1 MQELISPERLDAAH
15 QAIHAV
21 CHTKQPKEFSLLAG
35 GYSSSQTYK
44 ATVNDKVYV
53 LRVMGLDQA
62 LTDREKQIQC
72 LSLASEA
79 GIAPH
84 CYYADAS
91 TGMVVMEY
99 IQPAPCDIAESWFDK
114 MAYTLRVLHN
124 IDIFP
129 AHDLHSV
136 FSYMAGFI
144 ENLKAFPLSKLLTD
158 YFEKIAQI
166 RADLSNSLLHISCH
180 NDLNGNNIMF
190 NGQKIYLVDWEA
202 AGLDDPFI
210 DIATICN
217 QFAHQP
223 SQLEYFLQHYFDS
236 TPNAEQRE
244 KLHLMRQVSYCYYA
258 MHFLHFAASA
268 GLSLAGLS
276 LTEVNLDAWP
286 TPQEWLQHYRAREY
300 GLATSHDFLL
310 YAMVQVKA
318 SLAQIV

>member
-1 MQELISPERLDAAH
+1 MRELISPERLDAAQ

-21 CHTKQPKEFSLLAG
+21 CHTRQPKEFSLLAG

-44 ATVNDKVYV
+44 AIANDKAYV

-62 LTDREKQIQC
+62 LADREKQIQC

-79 GIAPH
+79 GIAPR
-84 CYYADAS
+84 CYYADANA
-91 TGMVVMEY
+91 GMVVMEY
-99 IQPAPCDIAESWFDK
+99 IQPTPCDIAEPWFDK
-114 MAYTLRVLHN
+114 IAHTLRILHS
-124 IDIFP
+124 IKAFP

-166 RADLSNSLLHISCH
+166 RADLSNSLLHVSCH

-223 SQLEYFLQHYFDS
+223 SQLGYFLQHYFDG

-244 KLHLMRQVSYCYYA
+244 KLHLMRQISYCYYA
-258 MHFLHFAASA
+258 MHFLHFAASS
-268 GLSLAGLS
+268 GLP
-276 LTEVNLDAWP
+276 LTEIGLDPWP
-286 TPQEWLQHYRAREY
+286 TPQEWMQRYRAREY
-300 GLATSHDFLL
+300 SLATSHDFLL
-310 YAMVQVKA
+310 YAMAQVKA
-318 SLAQIV
+318 SLAQIS